1 MDFLNRDWSVFLDI
15 GFFLLYRDF
24 HYYRKNA
31 AEIFLF
37 TERLPPRAG
46 SLRNLCVVR
55 EDAIAVPGVVRPTFF
70 NEEKLMGRISLPE
83 AVARAGSVP
92 EPMPGP

>member
-55 EDAIAVPGVVRPTFF
+55 EDAIAVPGVVRPIFF

-83 AVARAGSVP
+83 AVARAGSVR
-92 EPMPGP
+92 